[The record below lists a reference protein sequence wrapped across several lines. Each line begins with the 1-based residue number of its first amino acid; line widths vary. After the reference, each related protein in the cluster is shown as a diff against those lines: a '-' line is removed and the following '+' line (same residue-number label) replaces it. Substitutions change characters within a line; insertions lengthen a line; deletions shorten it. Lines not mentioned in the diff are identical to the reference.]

1 VFFRAPIDPAPWL
14 DCVCFRQRTQPQ
26 ADPNRFGPATCP
38 SQQRRKVASPSPSLT
53 TKETILDLM
62 IAIPVGILAAYLV
75 LRLLSFAYMKWQA
88 YRDDR
93 RDSMLGSSLLAETL
107 MPHFEASRHHQS
119 DPTRH
124 NLPLQP
130 RPKR

>member
-1 VFFRAPIDPAPWL
+1 M
-14 DCVCFRQRTQPQ
+14 CFRQRTLPQ
-26 ADPNRFGPATCP
+26 TDSDQFGHATRP
-38 SQQRRKVASPSPSLT
+38 WQQRRKVASPSPSLT

-107 MPHFEASRHHQS
+107 LPHFEASRHHQS

-124 NLPLQP
+124 NLPPQP
-130 RPKR
+130 GPKR

>member
-1 VFFRAPIDPAPWL
+1 
-14 DCVCFRQRTQPQ
+14 
-26 ADPNRFGPATCP
+26 
-38 SQQRRKVASPSPSLT
+38 
-53 TKETILDLM
+53 M

-75 LRLLSFAYMKWQA
+75 LRLLSFAYMKWQV

-107 MPHFEASRHHQS
+107 LPHFEASRHHQS

-124 NLPLQP
+124 NLPPQP
-130 RPKR
+130 GPKK